1 MQQGKFSN
9 DLDFLRKHHKNLI
22 LLEDGDAKLIVLP
35 DYQGRVMT
43 STAEGYEGMSFGWI
57 NHELI
62 SSGKFTEHF
71 SAFGGEDRLWLG
83 PEGGQYSIYFKK
95 GVEFTFDNWFVP
107 KEIDTEPFD
116 VLSTS
121 KSEARF
127 QKKMHLENYSG
138 TAFDLMIN
146 RKIRLLSNAE
156 IGLLLGGAIQRDV
169 KAVGFESENII
180 TNEGENKWD
189 KSSGL
194 LSLWVLSMLRAD
206 DSTTVF
212 IPYRKGDSTVLGKVL
227 TDDYFGKVP
236 SERLKVDSGLIMF
249 KADGKLRSKI
259 GISPSRTVP
268 MAASYDN
275 RNQVL
280 TIALFSFD
288 QLQKDY
294 VNSLWKIQEDPY
306 AGDVVNAYNDGPVDG
321 KQMGKFYEI
330 ESSSPAAA
338 LAPGQQL
345 VHTHKTIHLKGKR
358 EDLEYITKE
367 LFGVKLDQIILK

>member
-127 QKKMHLENYSG
+127 QK
-138 TAFDLMIN
+138 
-146 RKIRLLSNAE
+146 RC
-156 IGLLLGGAIQRDV
+156 
-169 KAVGFESENII
+169 
-180 TNEGENKWD
+180 
-189 KSSGL
+189 
-194 LSLWVLSMLRAD
+194 
-206 DSTTVF
+206 
-212 IPYRKGDSTVLGKVL
+212 
-227 TDDYFGKVP
+227 
-236 SERLKVDSGLIMF
+236 
-249 KADGKLRSKI
+249 
-259 GISPSRTVP
+259 IS
-268 MAASYDN
+268 
-275 RNQVL
+275 
-280 TIALFSFD
+280 
-288 QLQKDY
+288 
-294 VNSLWKIQEDPY
+294 
-306 AGDVVNAYNDGPVDG
+306 
-321 KQMGKFYEI
+321 
-330 ESSSPAAA
+330 
-338 LAPGQQL
+338 
-345 VHTHKTIHLKGKR
+345 KTIPVRRL
-358 EDLEYITKE
+358 IS
-367 LFGVKLDQIILK
+367 